1 MLPPLGASVHPTSRE
16 LDSIRSLLQDNG
28 ESPLSLLLQ
37 DAISN
42 DPTPVGGMRGSAE
55 VWPQPPPQEAMTALV
70 GLLRAKDRD
79 SMQMSILQLHRSLA
93 SSIQDTVAD
102 PNQIDGAPPL
112 PALSLG
118 IGDGLLSPVA
128 LSALLTPSGCGF
140 SVEP

>member
-1 MLPPLGASVHPTSRE
+1 MHPTSRE

-79 SMQMSILQLHRSLA
+79 SMQVRL
-93 SSIQDTVAD
+93 TVRGRAR
-102 PNQIDGAPPL
+102 GRGRGKGRGVRVRAR
-112 PALSLG
+112 ARVRVRVLG
-118 IGDGLLSPVA
+118 LGL
-128 LSALLTPSGCGF
+128 G
-140 SVEP
+140 